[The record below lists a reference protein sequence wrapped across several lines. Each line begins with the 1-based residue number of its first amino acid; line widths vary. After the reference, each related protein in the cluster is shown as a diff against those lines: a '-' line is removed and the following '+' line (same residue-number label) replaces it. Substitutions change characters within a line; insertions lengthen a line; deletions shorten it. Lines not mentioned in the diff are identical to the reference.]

1 MKLCSLFSFGLCY
14 ANNDL
19 HTDGVLDLEGAD
31 FANMERKDQEKLLG
45 KIFAKMDTSKNGLVD
60 REEMLAWAWI
70 IEKKYMLQDVE
81 NWVSEYSSRTQN

>member
-45 KIFAKMDTSKNGLVD
+45 KIFAKSFANFSPEAL
-60 REEMLAWAWI
+60 LL
-70 IEKKYMLQDVE
+70 LQ
-81 NWVSEYSSRTQN
+81 RL